1 MSARSTPQERLEQ
14 MVEPLLFWFSQ
25 SHRDLPWRREP
36 SPYHVWVSEVMLQQT
51 RVEAV
56 RPYYERFLA
65 ALPTVQALAGCPQE
79 QLLKLWEGLGY
90 YSRARNLQRAAQEIV
105 RCYNG
110 QLPASCDLLKKLPG
124 IGDYTAG
131 AIASIAFDLPV
142 PAVDGNVL
150 RVLTRVLAC
159 PDDIAL
165 PATKEAFRQLLLPVE
180 PTPGAGAFNQ
190 ALMELGAV
198 VCLPNS
204 PPQCLVCPLQ
214 GLCLAHQQGRETDY
228 PVKAPKK
235 ARRHRAAHPASVRL
249 HLPRGKTHPAAPPPG
264 EGRAARHVGISRPGG
279 KALPGRR
286 PAPGAADGG
295 AVRPFRPQ
303 DCPAAGRQTHLHPHR
318 VADVR
323 LAAFGDGGQ
332 PPQDAGCPAG
342 GFFSGAAPCGHH
354 PALRL
359 QGLPDGVRGIKYCKK
374 RDAMQS
380 CKAPLFFY
388 TLRIISCG
396 YSAWMSR

>member
-36 SPYHVWVSEVMLQQT
+36 SPYHVWISEVMLQQT

-165 PATKEAFRQLLLPVE
+165 PATKETFRQLLLPVE

-204 PPQCLVCPLQ
+204 PPQ
-214 GLCLAHQQGRETDY
+214 
-228 PVKAPKK
+228 
-235 ARRHRAAHPASVRL
+235 
-249 HLPRGKTHPAAPPPG
+249 
-264 EGRAARHVGISRPGG
+264 
-279 KALPGRR
+279 
-286 PAPGAADGG
+286 
-295 AVRPFRPQ
+295 
-303 DCPAAGRQTHLHPHR
+303 
-318 VADVR
+318 
-323 LAAFGDGGQ
+323 
-332 PPQDAGCPAG
+332 
-342 GFFSGAAPCGHH
+342 
-354 PALRL
+354 
-359 QGLPDGVRGIKYCKK
+359 
-374 RDAMQS
+374 
-380 CKAPLFFY
+380 
-388 TLRIISCG
+388 
-396 YSAWMSR
+396 